1 LKLLL
6 DTCLSALAKAELQ
19 ATGHDVV
26 WAGDWAE
33 DPGDETI
40 LARAHEERRT
50 LVTLD
55 KDFGELAVLHGSP
68 HRGILRL
75 VGFRAGQQGS
85 VCVRILREH
94 AADLEAGAIITAEP
108 GILRIRQPHLPSC

>member
-55 KDFGELAVLHGSP
+55 KDFGELAVLRGSP
-68 HRGILRL
+68 HRGILRWL
-75 VGFRAGQQGS
+75 AFEPASKAACASASFGS
-85 VCVRILREH
+85 TPPTWKL
-94 AADLEAGAIITAEP
+94 A
-108 GILRIRQPHLPSC
+108 QS